1 MPAET
6 STRLS
11 HSFADGFLSFG
22 PPVGGPEELRL
33 EHVPLLE
40 RMIAVGEWLRR
51 APPRVVAM
59 EERMAS
65 RLAARE
71 KRFAS
76 KIGGL
81 AHRDCVEDDA
91 AARRRLPADCRERER
106 E

>member
-1 MPAET
+1 MTRGRLLCATAT
-6 STRLS
+6 SRV
-11 HSFADGFLSFG
+11 A
-22 PPVGGPEELRL
+22 VRMGGTGL
-33 EHVPLLE
+33 EPT
-40 RMIAVGEWLRR
+40 GRR
-51 APPRVVAM
+51 PPPRVVAM

-91 AARRRLPADCRERER
+91 AARRRVRRGAKFNS
-106 E
+106 